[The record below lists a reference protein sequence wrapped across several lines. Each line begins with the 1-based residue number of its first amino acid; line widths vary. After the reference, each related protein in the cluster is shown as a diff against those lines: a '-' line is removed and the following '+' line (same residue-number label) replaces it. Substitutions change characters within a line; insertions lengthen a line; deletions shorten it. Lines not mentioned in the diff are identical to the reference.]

1 MFEYDGVSDTPRIF
15 DMIEYPFETEE
26 VTLLVS
32 DPQTEYA
39 APSPRS
45 ARADRESGA
54 RGGRALDD
62 TAVERAR
69 GDLERL
75 LSLRSRMGELENARV
90 DDGSLSTIPALATVL
105 PGGAMQ
111 PGGVYSVQGTAS
123 LVMALLAGP
132 SAEGAWCAVVGMPGF
147 GAEAAARLGVD
158 LERLV
163 LVPSP
168 GDRWFSV
175 TAALADAVSVVA
187 VAPQSRVGDA
197 EASRLAARLR
207 QRRAVLVVCGPWPR
221 VDARLGVASS
231 RWSGVGDGHGYLKE
245 RELTVVAK
253 SRSWGRERTARLMLT
268 ADGGLRAEPA
278 PASRAGFPVL
288 KAVG

>member
-1 MFEYDGVSDTPRIF
+1 MFEYAGVNDTPRIF
-15 DMIEYPFETEE
+15 DIIEALFETEG
-26 VTLLVS
+26 VTLLAS
-32 DPQTEYA
+32 DSQTEYA
-39 APSPRS
+39 APSSRPV
-45 ARADRESGA
+45 RADRESSA
-54 RGGRALDD
+54 RGHRVFDD
-62 TAVERAR
+62 TAIERAR

-111 PGGVYSVQGTAS
+111 PGGVYSVQGAAS

-158 LERLV
+158 LDRLV

-197 EASRLAARLR
+197 EAARLAARLR
-207 QRRAVLVVCGPWPR
+207 QRRAVLIVCGAWPR

-231 RWSGVGDGHGYLKE
+231 RWSGVGDGHGYLNA
-245 RELTVVAK
+245 RELTVVAE
-253 SRSWGRERTARLMLT
+253 SRSWGRERTARLVLT
-268 ADGGLRAEPA
+268 ADGRLQAEPA
-278 PASRAGFPVL
+278 PAPRAGLPAL